1 MEAGIQVPGTAPHRI
16 THFLVKWIP
25 ASMLGRQKFQEPLL
39 LRLLMGRSIL
49 GQNADDNRILAG
61 LVISSLLTEAD

>member
-1 MEAGIQVPGTAPHRI
+1 
-16 THFLVKWIP
+16 
-25 ASMLGRQKFQEPLL
+25 MLGRQKFQEPLL